1 MSIILLREVPS
12 REIECKGP
20 GARACLACLRRTRC
34 QCGRSRVSEQEAG
47 TPERQQAAYSMG
59 PSTLPWDV
67 GFHEE
72 WHGKP
77 LVDSGKSSV
86 RTNMKSKTAV
96 VLKIDFRGAKADIKT
111 HPEEL

>member
-1 MSIILLREVPS
+1 MQRDQQVQRPRGKSLSDMSKENKIASVVGAESVS
-12 REIECKGP
+12 R
-20 GARACLACLRRTRC
+20 RQVL
-34 QCGRSRVSEQEAG
+34 QS
-47 TPERQQAAYSMG
+47 ERQQAAYSVG

-86 RTNMKSKTAV
+86 KTNMKSKTAV
-96 VLKIDFRGAKADIKT
+96 VLKIDFRGAKADTKT